1 MLSCPITRLLEQR
14 CKDLCD
20 RLGLAQVYVT
30 QALGRRQ
37 HFLAGYGQPLPAR
50 PKHMP
55 LSPHLVVFWHGEL
68 TERTRESL
76 IEGFQK
82 LSDFVEKQLAGCGR
96 IDSESPAVE
105 SDEAMH
111 S

>member
-14 CKDLCD
+14 CKNLCD

-30 QALGRRQ
+30 QTLGRRQ
-37 HFLAGYGQPLPAR
+37 HYLAGYGQPLPTQ
-50 PKHMP
+50 PEQMP
-55 LSPHLVVFWHGEL
+55 LSPRLIVFWHGKL
-68 TERTRESL
+68 TEPARESL
-76 IEGFQK
+76 RNDLQK
-82 LSDFVEKQLAGCGR
+82 LTDFVEKQLAGCGR
-96 IDSESPAVE
+96 TDSESPAVE